1 MTKQSKIGIAS
12 PDKSRDRNDKPL
24 SAIKYHG
31 MISAKTGQA
40 LHP

>member
-1 MTKQSKIGIAS
+1 MTKQSKIEIAS

-24 SAIKYHG
+24 SVIKYRG
-31 MISAKTGQA
+31 MISAKTWQE